1 MKSNFGAALVLF
13 CMIAAV
19 SLAGVFAGEKS
30 QRTDSLVLCTKEGKK
45 SLWLI
50 KFAAGE
56 IFSLAAGTLLLAA
69 VQLPHVIFN
78 GLHGIDAAWQ
88 LVVPFSSYPY
98 TAGHMLALL
107 ILDYYLGCLVVGSI
121 AMLLSILIGNA
132 VASASVICV
141 AVILDLFVAL
151 PPQHEVFLLSLLR
164 I

>member
-1 MKSNFGAALVLF
+1 MLHSEQIMRRRYTLNRFPGAVYKRRKKVPLADKICGRRDLF
-13 CMIAAV
+13 
-19 SLAGVFAGEKS
+19 SGS
-30 QRTDSLVLCTKEGKK
+30 RH
-45 SLWLI
+45 
-50 KFAAGE
+50 
-56 IFSLAAGTLLLAA
+56 LAAGRSSA
-69 VQLPHVIFN
+69 PHVIFN

-132 VASASVICV
+132 VASAGVICV

-151 PPQHEVFLLSLLR
+151 PPQHEVFLLTLLR